1 MELLSET
8 VINSTT
14 HYVSDAWQELTHL
27 WEPKIISYTPV
38 RIGLPVTHGGYGK
51 PKFGDRSFSP
61 DLFDGTDWPPPK
73 TITVT
78 DKLTESTE
86 AAAVTV
92 FAGTLHLVSYNEEEV
107 VYSAY
112 GEEYTATIADNTT
125 LNATLTSIFTT
136 YCGATH
142 LNLTLDTTDARGT
155 SPTINYTT
163 SGEQM
168 TIDVL
173 DKLAA
178 YCSHCFYIS
187 GTTLYLVDML
197 AGDDNSYSLD
207 EFGYFRGSEYRA
219 QEPISLIKTTESDGT
234 EHHVDG
240 SYQYGAELTVDCFQT
255 DNTAIAT
262 ALGDMKTLLEKDF
275 YRFRVVP
282 EAGKL
287 PTIGEV
293 ITVTNES
300 LQESTTV
307 EFIVTDFAPDIFG
320 QEIMIEGI
328 GAEVV

>member
-1 MELLSET
+1 MDLLSEV

-14 HYVSDAWQELTHL
+14 HYVSDEWHQLTRL
-27 WEPKIISYTPV
+27 YEPKIASYTPV
-38 RIGLPVTHGGYGK
+38 RYGLPVVYGGFAK
-51 PKFGDRSFSP
+51 PKWGDRSFLP

-78 DKLTESTE
+78 DKLTETTE
-86 AAAVTV
+86 AAAITV
-92 FAGTLHLVSYNEEEV
+92 FAGTLHLASYNETEV
-107 VYSAY
+107 VYTPH
-112 GEEYTATIADNTT
+112 GEEYTATIADSTALSGT
-125 LNATLTSIFTT
+125 LASIFTT

-155 SPTINYTT
+155 TPTITYTT

-173 DKLAA
+173 SDLAA
-178 YCSHCFYIS
+178 YCTHCFYIK

-207 EFGYFRGSEYRA
+207 EFGYFMGSEYRA
-219 QEPISLIKTTESDGT
+219 QQPVSLIKGT
-234 EHHVDG
+234 DTSSNERSVDG
-240 SYQYGAELTVDCFQT
+240 SYQYGEELTVDIYDNNQT
-255 DNTAIAT
+255 RVETE
-262 ALGDMKTLLEKDF
+262 LGNIKTLVEKDY
-275 YRFRVVP
+275 YRFRVIP
-282 EAGKL
+282 ESDKL

-307 EFIVTDFAPDIFG
+307 EFIVTDYAPDIFG

-328 GAEVV
+328 GAEV